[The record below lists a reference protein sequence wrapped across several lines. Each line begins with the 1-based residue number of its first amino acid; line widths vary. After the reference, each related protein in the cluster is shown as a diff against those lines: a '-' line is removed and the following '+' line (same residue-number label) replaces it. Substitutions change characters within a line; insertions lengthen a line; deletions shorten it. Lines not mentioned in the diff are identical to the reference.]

1 MNRVFHFFSTNPLEF
16 KMIASGAAAAVAGGY
31 VTFANYAGNIEG
43 LEYKGA
49 IGLCLGAI
57 AYLVNELRLARN
69 ESKETVKNFLAELDK
84 KENGVVNN
92 QEQTIT
98 LLKELI
104 QVNKEQLQ
112 DFRIM
117 KDEVFKEALKEK
129 KKES

>member
-1 MNRVFHFFSTNPLEF
+1 
-16 KMIASGAAAAVAGGY
+16 MIASGTAAVVAGGY
-31 VTFANYAGNIEG
+31 VTIANYAGNIEG

-129 KKES
+129 KKE